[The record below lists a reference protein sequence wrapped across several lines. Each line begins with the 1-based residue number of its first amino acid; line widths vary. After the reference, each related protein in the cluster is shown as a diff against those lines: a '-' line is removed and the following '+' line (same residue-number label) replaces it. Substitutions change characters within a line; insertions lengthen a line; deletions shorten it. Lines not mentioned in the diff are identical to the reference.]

1 MCIVNLTSPRA
12 TTVTITVTTAKEDKA
27 TITENNKNMIYIFLS
42 WCVRNVKKQKFR
54 ALNKKGIVKK
64 RVILN

>member
-42 WCVRNVKKQKFR
+42 WCVRNVK
-54 ALNKKGIVKK
+54 NKNSAPLIRRGLSKNV
-64 RVILN
+64 LF